1 MKILVFHPALAPYR
15 VDFFNALNDFFEA
28 SFYFSLKNVSDQKF
42 DQKKLKSLCNF
53 TCNYI
58 SGGFEFFGRSFR
70 FGVFKIIKLEKPD
83 IILCAEY
90 GQITLLVFL
99 YNKLFNTSI
108 KVYTMSDDSIDNST
122 SRKGIRAIFRNT
134 ISRNIDGIIFAS
146 EEVATWF
153 KVNIGNTVKVL
164 SFPVMHSDLV
174 LRKIYNDSIIEA
186 NKNIEKFDL
195 SGKKV
200 VLFVGRLVEVKN
212 LYFLIKCFSNVA
224 DKDCRLVI
232 VGDGDL
238 NLSLNQYAKELSID
252 DKIIFTG
259 REEGVALY
267 NWYIISQIFVLP
279 STYEPFGAVV
289 NEALV
294 GGCFVLCSKLAGAS
308 SLINL
313 SNGVIFD
320 PVDEIDLINKLCV
333 AIKNS
338 NPLNKR
344 IEYLRDNKMLFS
356 FEEKMLNLLNCL

>member
-15 VDFFNALNDFFEA
+15 VDFFNALNNFFEA

-42 DQKKLKSLCNF
+42 DQENLKSLCNF

-70 FGVFKIIKLEKPD
+70 FGVFKIINLEKPD

-108 KVYTMSDDSIDNST
+108 KVYTMSDDSIDNSI
-122 SRKGIRAIFRNT
+122 SRKGIRSIFRNT

-146 EEVATWF
+146 EEVAIWF
-153 KVNIGNTVKVL
+153 KQNISSAVNVL
-164 SFPVMHSDLV
+164 SFPVMHSDLA
-174 LRKIYNDSIIEA
+174 LRKIYNKSIIEA
-186 NKNIEKFDL
+186 NKNIEKYDL

-212 LYFLIKCFSNVA
+212 LYFLIKCFSSIA

-238 NLSLNQYAKELSID
+238 NLALNLYAKQLGVDE
-252 DKIIFTG
+252 KIIFTG
-259 REEGVALY
+259 RKEGTTLY
-267 NWYIISQIFVLP
+267 NWYTIAQIFVLP

-289 NEALV
+289 NEALT

-308 SLINL
+308 SLINE
-313 SNGVIFD
+313 SNGVLFD
-320 PVDEIDLINKLCV
+320 PMDEMDLINKLDI
-333 AIKNS
+333 AIKNCK
-338 NPLNKR
+338 PLDNK
-344 IEYLRDNKMLFS
+344 IEQLRDNKMLFS
-356 FEEKMLNLLNCL
+356 FEEKMSSLLNCL